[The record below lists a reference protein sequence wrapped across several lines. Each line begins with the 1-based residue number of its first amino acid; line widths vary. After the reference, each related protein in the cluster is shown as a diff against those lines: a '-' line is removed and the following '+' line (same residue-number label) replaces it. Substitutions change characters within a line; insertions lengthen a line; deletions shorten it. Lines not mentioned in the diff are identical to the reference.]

1 MSDKQKDNATHV
13 TVGFLDLLAIAF
25 IVLKLTGTIT
35 WSWWWVLAPVW
46 MPIAL
51 IFGFFLLVG
60 VAVVIGIIVQ
70 MVGEYGKW
78 K

>member
-1 MSDKQKDNATHV
+1 MSDKQKYNATHV

-70 MVGEYGKW
+70 MVGEYGK
-78 K
+78 